1 VLERQGALSSVDG
14 QLALVL
20 LDFAGLALP
29 TPADSPLLQ
38 GGGLR
43 LDVHLGEHR
52 INA

>member
-1 VLERQGALSSVDG
+1 VQKEQSALSLADV

-20 LDFAGLALP
+20 SVFAGLSLS

-43 LDVHLGEHR
+43 LDALLGELR
-52 INA
+52 FNA